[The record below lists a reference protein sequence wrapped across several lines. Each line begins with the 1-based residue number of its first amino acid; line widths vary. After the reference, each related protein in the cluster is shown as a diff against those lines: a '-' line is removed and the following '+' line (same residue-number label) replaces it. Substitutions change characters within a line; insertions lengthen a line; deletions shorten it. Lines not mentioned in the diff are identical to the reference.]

1 MLNYILDNSG
11 GLPPNSSIKLG
22 GVKSGLGDLFSN
34 ANTGLNSGVSGA
46 ITSLTNSLNSGAAQG
61 DPLAAL
67 SAAAGSIPIYGQ
79 YVQGGLAI
87 AQAFGAG
94 AEAWESVKAR
104 ADQGVLNYLQ
114 KAADIVT
121 TSPTSY
127 TVSLADK
134 YLALEVSMLRYYLSR
149 YSSSNSK
156 RSINRQIQGIEKY
169 RKENEAKLIK
179 LGAKVSTVTTE
190 SFKESLKSYGG
201 NPFVGVPSSISHR
214 LYALKSV
221 KTPIDL
227 PPRPIQT
234 ITTPN
239 GEVVDVP
246 PKGVDTSYE
255 LKWWQYLLIA
265 VPFLLAFLYYLIKK
279 ILKK

>member
-1 MLNYILDNSG
+1 MGNI
-11 GLPPNSSIKLG
+11 
-22 GVKSGLGDLFSN
+22 
-34 ANTGLNSGVSGA
+34 
-46 ITSLTNSLNSGAAQG
+46 
-61 DPLAAL
+61 
-67 SAAAGSIPIYGQ
+67 
-79 YVQGGLAI
+79 VQGGLAI

-134 YLALEVSMLRYYLSR
+134 YLALEVSMLRYYLGR
-149 YSSSNSK
+149 YKSSNSK
-156 RSINRQIQGIEKY
+156 RSIKRQIQGIEKY
-169 RKENEAKLIK
+169 RDENEAKLVK
-179 LGAKVSTVTTE
+179 LGAKVSNVVTD
-190 SFKESLKSYGG
+190 SFKENLKSYGG
-201 NPFVGVPSSISHR
+201 NPFVGVPSVMSHR
-214 LYALKSV
+214 LYSLKSV

-239 GEVVDVP
+239 GEVIEIP
-246 PKGVDTSYE
+246 HKGVDTSYK
-255 LKWWQYLLIA
+255 LKWWQYLLMA
-265 VPFLLAFLYYLIKK
+265 VPFLLVFLYFLIKK